1 LKPSASRKLTSGK
14 LRILPI
20 DEFTVKLQ
28 KGEYQ
33 EHLFDGFAVYTQITD
48 YGYEKVVDVV
58 LLVGEG
64 FPEKKEEVCERLA
77 DFARTH
83 GCVAIEA
90 LSRKGL
96 GPTLKDVGFRTTKV
110 LLRKDLA

>member
-1 LKPSASRKLTSGK
+1 MSPSAYRKLVSGK

-20 DEFTVKLQ
+20 DEFTEKLR

-33 EHLFDGFAVYTQITD
+33 EHLFGGFAVYTQITD
-48 YGYEKVVDVV
+48 YGYEKVLDVV
-58 LLVGEG
+58 LLVGAG
-64 FPEKKEEVCERLA
+64 FPERKGEVVERLS

-83 GCVAIEA
+83 GCKAIEA

-96 GPTLKDVGFRTTKV
+96 GPTLKDVGFRTTKL
-110 LLRKDLA
+110 LLRREI

>member
-1 LKPSASRKLTSGK
+1 MKPSAGRKLVSGR

-20 DEFTVKLQ
+20 DEFTEKVRR
-28 KGEYQ
+28 GEYQ

-48 YGYEKVVDVV
+48 YGYEKVLDVV

-64 FPEKKEEVCERLA
+64 FPEKKTEVIERLS
-77 DFARTH
+77 DFARLH
-83 GCVAIEA
+83 GCKAIEA

-96 GPTLKDVGFRTTKV
+96 GPTLKEVGFKTTKV
-110 LLRKDLA
+110 LLRKDI

>member
-1 LKPSASRKLTSGK
+1 MKPSASRKLVSGK

-33 EHLFDGFAVYTQITD
+33 EHLFDGFAVYTQVTD
-48 YGYEKVVDVV
+48 YSYERVLDVV
-58 LLVGEG
+58 LLIGEG

-77 DFARTH
+77 DFARLH
-83 GCVAIEA
+83 GCNAIEA
-90 LSRKGL
+90 ISRRGL
-96 GPTLKDVGFRTTKV
+96 EPTLKPLGFRKSRV
-110 LLRKDLA
+110 LLRKDL